1 MRSSKPKFPRV
12 CSLLAVLTLIIPAH
26 SATLINEDFQS
37 ANDVGTNLGPILPNG
52 TRLDGSTAFTGWN
65 FSGLDG
71 NEVVSRR
78 SNNQA
83 DFPGSTSLPN
93 QGIQFEWGNA
103 YITYDTGHNWSSAD
117 EFTLSLN
124 ASEMSWSNTNNRV
137 VLLRLTETG
146 TSNVIWSTYVELPE
160 YDVNANAGDEWSAAQ
175 TFNLNIQASNFVGG
189 TEGSGITF
197 GIAGGDGSYNNSQF
211 TETVADIST
220 GRGTYIDNINLTL
233 VPEPSAA
240 LLLGSLASMMLLVK
254 RRRSA

>member
-1 MRSSKPKFPRV
+1 MKPLKIKSPRA
-12 CSLLAVLTLIIPAH
+12 CSLLATLALIIPAH
-26 SATLINEDFQS
+26 SATLINEDFQN

-52 TRLDGSTAFTGWN
+52 TRLDDSTAFTGWN
-65 FSGLDG
+65 FSGLSG
-71 NEVVSRR
+71 NQVASRR
-78 SNNQA
+78 SNNQS

-93 QGIQFEWGNA
+93 QGIQFEWGNQ

-117 EFTLSLN
+117 VFSLSLN
-124 ASEMSWSNTNNRV
+124 ASEMSWGNTNNRA
-137 VLLRLTETG
+137 VLLRFTETG
-146 TSNVIWSTYVELPE
+146 TTNHIWSTYVELPQ
-160 YDVNANAGDEWSAAQ
+160 YDANHNAGDDWSAAQ

-197 GIAGGDGSYNNSQF
+197 GIAGSDGNKTNAQF

-220 GRGTYIDNINLTL
+220 SRGTYIDNINLTL

-240 LLLGSLASMMLLVK
+240 VLLGSLASMMLLVK

>member
-1 MRSSKPKFPRV
+1 MNSLKPKFPRV

-26 SATLINEDFQS
+26 SATTLINEDFQN
-37 ANDVGTNLGPILPNG
+37 ANAVGTQTGPILNNG
-52 TRLDGSTAFTGWN
+52 TRLDNTTAFSGWN
-65 FSGLDG
+65 LTSSGNQL
-71 NEVVSRR
+71 VSRR
-78 SNNQA
+78 SNSQA

-93 QGIQFEWGNA
+93 QGIQFEWGNS

-124 ASEMSWSNTNNRV
+124 ASEMNWGNANRRA
-137 VLLRLTETG
+137 VLLRFTETG
-146 TSNVIWSTYVELPE
+146 SSNVIWSTYVELPE

-197 GIAGGDGSYNNSQF
+197 GIAGGDGSYNDSQF
-211 TETVADIST
+211 TETVANIST

-240 LLLGSLASMMLLVK
+240 LLLGSLGSVLLLA
-254 RRRSA
+254 RRRRIA